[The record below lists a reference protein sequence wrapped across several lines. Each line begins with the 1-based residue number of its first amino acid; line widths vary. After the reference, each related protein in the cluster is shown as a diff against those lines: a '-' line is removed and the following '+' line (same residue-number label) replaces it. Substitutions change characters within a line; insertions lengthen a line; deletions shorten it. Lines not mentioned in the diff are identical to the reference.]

1 MFEGRRWR
9 LQSILIPKVW
19 NRQDLLDELELSKG
33 QAGAVELE
41 VAHLPWDLPS
51 TELEADFPFN
61 SRRAMLKKA
70 RLWLLY
76 PFMNLVKTLIQLGF
90 QVEPDL
96 RNKLNLL
103 FLS

>member
-1 MFEGRRWR
+1 M
-9 LQSILIPKVW
+9 W

-41 VAHLPWDLPS
+41 VVHLPWDLPS